1 MRPFIAPVLAFLCI
15 AACAKAPRP
24 VPASPASEPAIVL
37 EPPSV
42 DLSGSW
48 TTGSANEPPAGAVEQ
63 HPSCHHNP
71 AVWLI
76 EQTGNSL
83 KAWLFPESFNQGIA
97 QRGPGPA
104 RVAASPGTISGDNV
118 VIDDGDYRL
127 VLRYDAPSGHLRG
140 TRNGVPFWAARLRIV
155 RTEACPGVP

>member
-1 MRPFIAPVLAFLCI
+1 MRPIIVPALALLFI
-15 AACAKAPRP
+15 AACVRAPRP

-48 TTGSANEPPAGAVEQ
+48 TSGSASEPPAGVVEQ
-63 HPSCHHNP
+63 RPSCTHNP

-76 EQTGNSL
+76 EQSGNSL

-97 QRGPGPA
+97 LPGPGPA
-104 RVAASPGTISGDNV
+104 RVTPSPGTISGDNV
-118 VIDDGDYRL
+118 VIDDGTYRL

-140 TRNGVPFWAARLRIV
+140 TRNGAPFWAARLRIV